1 MRYNAAQFTVGPHR
15 LAKVR
20 AREFMSLEHRTQSL
34 RQGARDALRD
44 VARIRETL
52 RPQIKALAA
61 DDGFRLRYQNKML
74 AMILERVLRH
84 TGASMGHIQSLDPQ
98 SGRLLIQVQKGFS
111 TAFLQFFQTVEAGH
125 GACGIALQTARRQ
138 VVPDILAS
146 GLFTNG
152 PSLEILLDANVRAV
166 QSTPLIGESGKVIGV
181 LSTHYRRPREIDIE
195 ELRIVDYFA
204 RAAADVLDLIAT
216 R

>member
-20 AREFMSLEHRTQSL
+20 AREFMSLEHRTQFL
-34 RQGARDALRD
+34 LQGARDALRD

-52 RPQIKALAA
+52 RPQIKALAT

-74 AMILERVLRH
+74 SMILERVLRH
-84 TGASMGHIQSLDPQ
+84 TGASMGNIQILDPQ
-98 SGRLLIQVQKGFS
+98 SGRLSLQVQRGFS
-111 TAFLQFFQTVEAGH
+111 TAFLQFFETVEAGH
-125 GACGIALQTARRQ
+125 GACGVALQTGRRQ

-146 GLFTNG
+146 GLFTDG
-152 PSLEILLDANVRAV
+152 ATLEVLLDANVRAV
-166 QSTPLIGESGKVIGV
+166 QSTPLIDKSGRVIGV
-181 LSTHYRRPREIDIE
+181 LSTHHRTPREIDLE

-204 RAAADVLDLIAT
+204 RAAADVLDLIAI